1 MVMFFGK
8 PCRNSGR
15 AGVGRGWG
23 VCNHFKVLY
32 LLLYCSESPS
42 PTPVQENESLAV
54 QPPPSL
60 AKKSKELTGRSVPE
74 L

>member
-1 MVMFFGK
+1 MVK
-8 PCRNSGR
+8 VKNSGGQVSVEDGEFAITSR
-15 AGVGRGWG
+15 FCICCCTAV
-23 VCNHFKVLY
+23 KVL
-32 LLLYCSESPS
+32 P
-42 PTPVQENESLAV
+42 PIPVKENESLAV